1 MSMVLKK
8 ISYSIA
14 NSADIPALST
24 LINSAYRGDKSGLGW
39 THEADLLEGPRLN
52 SETLAAE
59 VIQPGSVMIMA
70 HVGTHLCGCVL
81 LRRHEDRAYLGL
93 LTVEARSQGEGLGKQ
108 IMMEAE
114 RWVTQ
119 EWGIS
124 LIEMTV
130 IKQRDALIAFY
141 RRRGYSP
148 SGETKP
154 FPYDDPGVGK
164 PLLEDLEFVVL
175 QKKLFVAT

>member
-1 MSMVLKK
+1 
-8 ISYSIA
+8 
-14 NSADIPALST
+14 
-24 LINSAYRGDKSGLGW
+24 
-39 THEADLLEGPRLN
+39 
-52 SETLAAE
+52 
-59 VIQPGSVMIMA
+59 
-70 HVGTHLCGCVL
+70 
-81 LRRHEDRAYLGL
+81 
-93 LTVEARSQGEGLGKQ
+93 
-108 IMMEAE
+108 MMEAE

-175 QKKLFVAT
+175 QKKLAADI

>member
-1 MSMVLKK
+1 MNKVLKK
-8 ISYSIA
+8 VSYSTA
-14 NSADIPALST
+14 KSADIPALST
-24 LINSAYRGDKSGLGW
+24 LINSAYRGEKSGLGW

-52 SETLAAE
+52 TESLAAE

-81 LRRHEDRAYLGL
+81 LRRREDRAYLGL

-175 QKKLFVAT
+175 QKKLPVDI